1 MFKPSF
7 NSSDIPNLITLARI
21 LLVGPVVY
29 ALLREEF
36 ALALGLFFIA
46 GVSDGVDGFLAKH
59 YHWQSRLGSL
69 LDPLADKLL
78 LVSSSLSLAWLGLL
92 PWWLVAA
99 VLLRDLIIVGGAL
112 WWNFNISL
120 LEAEPTIV
128 SKINTFMQIVLVL
141 AVVLAQLPLLDLLP
155 EGALTAL
162 IWATLATTLSS
173 GIDYVWEWSK
183 RAREAV
189 HGDAKQR

>member
-1 MFKPSF
+1 MQPR
-7 NSSDIPNLITLARI
+7 DIPNLITLLRI
-21 LLVGPVVY
+21 LLVLPVVY
-29 ALLREEF
+29 CLLQHEF
-36 ALALGLFFIA
+36 ALALGLFLLA
-46 GVSDGVDGFLAKH
+46 GISDGVDGFLAKH

-78 LVSSSLSLAWLGLL
+78 LVSSTLSLAWLGLL

-99 VLLRDLIIVGGAL
+99 VLLRDLLIVGGAI
-112 WWNFNISL
+112 WWNFHISL

-141 AVVLAQLPLLDLLP
+141 AVVLAQIFSQLPD
-155 EGALTAL
+155 GTLTAL
-162 IWATLATTLSS
+162 IWVTLATTLTS
-173 GIDYVWEWSK
+173 GMDYVWEWSK

-189 HGDAKQR
+189 HGNQQQR

>member
-1 MFKPSF
+1 MLRPK
-7 NSSDIPNLITLARI
+7 DIPNLITLLRI
-21 LLVGPVVY
+21 LLVIPVVY
-29 ALLREEF
+29 ALLQKEF
-36 ALALGLFFIA
+36 GLALGLFFIA

-92 PWWLVAA
+92 PGWLVAA
-99 VLLRDLIIVGGAL
+99 VLLRDLLIVGGAA
-112 WWNFNISL
+112 WWNFHISL
-120 LEAEPTIV
+120 LQAEPTII

-141 AVVLAQLPLLDLLP
+141 TVVLAQIFSQLPD
-155 EGALTAL
+155 GTLTAL
-162 IWATLATTLSS
+162 IWVTLATTLSS

>member
-1 MFKPSF
+1 MLQARQ
-7 NSSDIPNLITLARI
+7 IPNLITVLRI
-21 LLVGPVVY
+21 LLVVPVVF
-29 ALLREEF
+29 ALLERDF
-36 ALALGLFFIA
+36 ALALGLFLVA
-46 GVSDGVDGFLAKH
+46 GISDGVDGFLAKR

-78 LVSSSLSLAWLGLL
+78 LVSSTLTLAWLGLL

-99 VLLRDLIIVGGAL
+99 VFLRDLIIVSGAV
-112 WWNFNISL
+112 WWNFHVSL

-128 SKINTFMQIVLVL
+128 SKINTFMQIMLVL
-141 AVVLAQLPLLDLLP
+141 AVVEEQLVGLLP
-155 EGALTAL
+155 AGTLVAL
-162 IWATLATTLSS
+162 IWVTLATTLTS

-189 HGDAKQR
+189 HAEHDQR